1 MRREHPA
8 MIPRQLEYLIAL
20 ARLWTSKMIGE
31 LIADT
36 DERHVRLNATA
47 ARAVETLKQAS
58 SHV

>member
-1 MRREHPA
+1 MRREHPT
-8 MIPRQLEYLIAL
+8 MILRQLEYLVAP

-47 ARAVETLKQAS
+47 ARAAETLKQAS

>member
-1 MRREHPA
+1 
-8 MIPRQLEYLIAL
+8 MILRQLEYLVAP